1 MKRTSLL
8 QLIAAA
14 VLILLPGA
22 HPVLAADEPAVQA
35 PAPFVVSS
43 PAEPIRLAWDRVG
56 AAA

>member
-14 VLILLPGA
+14 ALILLPGA
-22 HPVLAADEPAVQA
+22 HPVMAADAPVVQA
-35 PAPFVVSS
+35 PAPVVVTS